1 MKIAI
6 CQIDPIIAD
15 LEYNKRLI
23 KDASAKARAA
33 GCDLAIFPE
42 MSIIGY
48 PPKDLLE
55 KPAFV
60 RANIDCLYELAKE
73 LPDIPVVCGY
83 VDRNSKPTGKPLIN
97 SSALLAGGEVLE
109 KGGKRLLP
117 TYDVFDETRYF
128 ESATQ
133 SLLFDLKGVR
143 FGVTICEDIW
153 NLGEVPGIPRYELD
167 PVLEIVKSYNV
178 QILVNISA
186 SPFTVD
192 KAGVRLH
199 ILQELVRTHG
209 IPAIYCNQV
218 GGNDDLLF
226 DGYSMVVDVRGNL
239 IRLAR
244 PFQPD
249 ILIWDTERTYDPI
262 IDPWPSQE
270 KTIHDALVMGT
281 RDYAFKCGFKRVL
294 VGLSGGIDSSLVAC
308 IAKEAM
314 GAENVLGVSMPSPY
328 TSSMSREDAK
338 KLSQNLGIRFEEI
351 PIAELFATY
360 KKVLA
365 PLFKNLPEDET
376 EENIQARIR
385 GNLLMALS
393 NKFKSLLLTT
403 GNKSEFAM
411 GYCTLYG
418 DLSGGLAIISDLPK
432 TWCYRLAKYINR
444 EREIIPQRVITRP
457 PSAELKPDQTDQDTL
472 PPYEILD
479 QILEAAVEKNMGY
492 EEIVALGHDPSIVRD
507 VLRRLVL
514 NEYKRRQAPPGL
526 KVTSKA
532 FGYGRRYPIARGRRA
547 Y

>member
-167 PVLEIVKSYNV
+167 PVREIVKSYNV

>member
-83 VDRNSKPTGKPLIN
+83 VDRNPKPTGKPLIN

-128 ESATQ
+128 ESASQ

-167 PVLEIVKSYNV
+167 PVREIVKSYNV

>member
-83 VDRNSKPTGKPLIN
+83 VDRNPKPTGKPLIN

-167 PVLEIVKSYNV
+167 PVREIVKSYNV

-492 EEIVALGHDPSIVRD
+492 EEIVALGHDPSIVKD